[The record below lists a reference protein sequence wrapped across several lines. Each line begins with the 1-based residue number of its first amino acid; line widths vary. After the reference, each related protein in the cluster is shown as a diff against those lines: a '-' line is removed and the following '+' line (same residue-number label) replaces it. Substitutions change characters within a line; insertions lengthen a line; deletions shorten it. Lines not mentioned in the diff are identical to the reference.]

1 MKRTYSES
9 YLFPILETLHFLILF
24 PSTLVSESFR
34 FLGYMRAYP
43 LVLMR
48 ILFPKS
54 YRARVSYLPLIK
66 DANTGKPIP
75 ISSKL
80 KLPSFSEPVPDDWVT
95 IDDNFY
101 IIYAIN
107 VGWLDP
113 ETMLVP
119 EAQADDGILYL
130 ALIRN
135 TMSRLEMIQ
144 WFLQTKEG

>member
-1 MKRTYSES
+1 
-9 YLFPILETLHFLILF
+9 
-24 PSTLVSESFR
+24 
-34 FLGYMRAYP
+34 
-43 LVLMR
+43 MR

-75 ISSKL
+75 VSSKLGKL

-95 IDDNFY
+95 IDDHFY

-107 VGWLDP
+107 VSTLDP
-113 ETMLVP
+113 ETVLVP

-130 ALIRN
+130 VLIRN